1 MVRPVETA
9 RMLILET
16 GTKNKGFTLIE
27 LIVVIL
33 VVAIA
38 SSYLTLN
45 LGIFESINQSD
56 QSFEGDLGFMSEES
70 MLIGSSIL
78 WHASLDENKFYMIKN
93 GKKYEREDLVERSSF
108 RQRYSSDVM
117 VTIQTGDGYKYQL
130 NDEITSSPLITF
142 YPSGENSGAEIVI
155 SDNQF
160 LTKIY
165 IKQNGEVS
173 SVYE

>member
-38 SSYLTLN
+38 SSYLALN
-45 LGIFESINQSD
+45 SSIFQSINQSD

-70 MLIGSSIL
+70 MLIGSSFL
-78 WHASLDENKFYMIKN
+78 WHASLDDNKFYMINN
-93 GKKYEREDLVERSSF
+93 GK
-108 RQRYSSDVM
+108 
-117 VTIQTGDGYKYQL
+117 
-130 NDEITSSPLITF
+130 
-142 YPSGENSGAEIVI
+142 
-155 SDNQF
+155 
-160 LTKIY
+160 
-165 IKQNGEVS
+165 
-173 SVYE
+173 

>member
-1 MVRPVETA
+1 MGHPVETA
-9 RMLILET
+9 RMLTLET

-27 LIVVIL
+27 LIVVML

-56 QSFEGDLGFMSEES
+56 RSFEGDLGFMSEES

-93 GKKYEREDLVERSSF
+93 GKKYEREDLGERSSF

-117 VTIQTGDGYKYQL
+117 VSIQTGDGYKYQL

-155 SDNQF
+155 SDSK
-160 LTKIY
+160 LLKTIH